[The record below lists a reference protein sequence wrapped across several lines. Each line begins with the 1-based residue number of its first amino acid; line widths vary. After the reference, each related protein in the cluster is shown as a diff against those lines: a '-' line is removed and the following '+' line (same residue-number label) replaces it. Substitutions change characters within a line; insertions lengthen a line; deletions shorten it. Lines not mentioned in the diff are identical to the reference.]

1 MDKEYLRPL
10 NTSSIVQQIIDRIK
24 QAIINKELEP
34 GDKLPGE
41 KDLVEIFGVSRPPI
55 REAIKYLV
63 AIGIL
68 EVRRTEGTFVTT
80 GFSDCMMDPIIY
92 GIILSQ
98 NDSNF
103 DTLKEMRQWI
113 EFSILNLTA
122 LKINSDERAVLSEK
136 LDKLKIQIKNNKNID
151 EIIESDDDFYFTA
164 FQFSRNSLLI
174 NIAKTTRHFTLES
187 RKQVFKKFIKMK
199 KFDVIIKNREE
210 LLKSLTK
217 KKSLNLRDLIIK
229 DPLYN

>member
-1 MDKEYLRPL
+1 MDKEYLRPI
-10 NTSSIVQQIIDRIK
+10 NTSSVVQQIVDRIK

-55 REAIKYLV
+55 REAIKYLT

-68 EVRRTEGTFVTT
+68 EVRRTEGTFVTQ
-80 GFSDCMMDPIIY
+80 GFSDCMMDPMIY

-103 DTLKEMRQWI
+103 ETLKEMRKWI

-122 LKINSDERAVLSEK
+122 LKINKDEKILLLEK
-136 LDKLKIQIKNNKNID
+136 LGNLKEILKKSKNID
-151 EIIESDDDFYFTA
+151 DIAKSDDNFYFTA
-164 FQFSRNSLLI
+164 FQFSRNPLLF
-174 NIAKTTRHFTLES
+174 NIAKTARNFTLEA
-187 RKQVFKKFIKMK
+187 RKQVFKRFIKLK
-199 KFDVIIKNREE
+199 KTDIIVKNREE
-210 LLKSLTK
+210 LLKSLSK
-217 KKSLNLRDLIIK
+217 KKSLDLRDLIIK
-229 DPLYN
+229 DPFYE